1 LINQNISFMQ
11 DEVKISKRG
20 GVREGSGRK
29 PKAAELALAEQMD
42 KVAPCEQVLN
52 ALYHKVLDGDT
63 AAIKLWLNYRLGMPV
78 QRVEQETKVDIN
90 SFNIKDVVE
99 FNDSPK
105 LEV

>member
-1 LINQNISFMQ
+1 MINQNLSFMQ
-11 DEVKISKRG
+11 EEVKISKRG

-99 FNDSPK
+99 FNDTPQ